1 MVWCNSKPSCILHEV
16 INHIVKYRTW
26 QCHRTGFTDY
36 THSIATMN
44 HTPIKPDKQWY
55 LLCNIRNYS
64 GNTQNTEQKGIN
76 HEMGMTKWKKEK
88 WAGRS
93 SIATS
98 LLTVYIWI
106 SSKHWGWLDEKGRS
120 EAAATDKDHVNLGL
134 HSSVFWCGISWTQQV
149 RDPFVSTSGRFWRLN
164 FGKSKNQMP
173 PRIENREPNWL
184 WIFDSR
190 FWESS
195 DFWVSQNRPKAETN
209 RAKETPPLFALH
221 FAEFFSNPTVQ

>member
-76 HEMGMTKWKKEK
+76 HEMGMTRWKKEK

-120 EAAATDKDHVNLGL
+120 EAEATDKEYVDLGL

-149 RDPFVSTSGRFWRLN
+149 RKLLLCLLYILLV
-164 FGKSKNQMP
+164 
-173 PRIENREPNWL
+173 
-184 WIFDSR
+184 
-190 FWESS
+190 
-195 DFWVSQNRPKAETN
+195 
-209 RAKETPPLFALH
+209 
-221 FAEFFSNPTVQ
+221 FFPNPTVHWSHKKNWHAFFLSNT

>member
-1 MVWCNSKPSCILHEV
+1 LVWCNSKPSCILHEV

-76 HEMGMTKWKKEK
+76 HEMGMTRWKKEK

-120 EAAATDKDHVNLGL
+120 EAEATDKEYVDLGL

-149 RDPFVSTSGRFWRLN
+149 RKLLLCLLY
-164 FGKSKNQMP
+164 
-173 PRIENREPNWL
+173 IL
-184 WIFDSR
+184 LIF
-190 FWESS
+190 F
-195 DFWVSQNRPKAETN
+195 P
-209 RAKETPPLFALH
+209 
-221 FAEFFSNPTVQ
+221 NPTVHWSHKKNWHAFFYRTRRRAPYHYIKALFGTA